1 MCKITG
7 RYAKSQLYGQNKKIN
22 RYNNKKN
29 NANCYKTLRQIT
41 NARKAAAKNIRL
53 EKNIR
58 IIYYIKCIDNDKNT
72 KIVTPSIKGY

>member
-1 MCKITG
+1 MS
-7 RYAKSQLYGQNKKIN
+7 YAKSQLYGQNKKIN

-41 NARKAAAKNIRL
+41 NGRKVAAKNIRL

-58 IIYYIKCIDNDKNT
+58 IIYYTECVNNDKIR
-72 KIVTPSIKGY
+72 KL